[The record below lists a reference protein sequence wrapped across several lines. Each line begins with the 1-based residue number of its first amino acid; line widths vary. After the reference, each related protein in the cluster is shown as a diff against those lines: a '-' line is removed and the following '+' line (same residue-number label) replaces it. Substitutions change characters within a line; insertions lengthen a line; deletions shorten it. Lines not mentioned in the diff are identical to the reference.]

1 MDVSENSGIS
11 ICQVVK
17 ATSLEPGA
25 FPNTF
30 ANGTLLEGDPDPSV
44 VDWDPQEWEV
54 AAYEL
59 RKKQPLSQAFPVNI
73 YCTKKSNNSQCE

>member
-1 MDVSENSGIS
+1 MS

-25 FPNTF
+25 FPNVF

-44 VDWDPQEWEV
+44 VDWDPQECEA

-59 RKKQPLSQAFPVNI
+59 RKKPLSQAFPVNT
-73 YCTKKSNNSQCE
+73 YCTKKSNNGQCE